1 MEENNKPLQP
11 QTTPTSQKQEVK
23 APKISVILM
32 LVFVLGLTA
41 FIVWGIYKAAFPPA
55 PPLQGQMESRT
66 ISVASKV
73 PGRIHKV
80 LVSEGDF
87 VKANQPVALMSLPE
101 LEAKAA
107 RAQWERAQAAA
118 ALALK
123 TYNRISALYKDGL
136 VSKQKYDEVQT
147 QWIAAKQQAD
157 AAKQMYDIAEIGAR
171 KQEKSAAFD
180 LAEEAKAGVKQV
192 ESLTV
197 DKTLNAPLD
206 AQVDK
211 VILVEGEIAAAGF
224 PVVTLVDLND
234 QWASFNIRE
243 ENMPGVEIGKVLHAY
258 VPALGDKKIDYKV
271 YYISPRAN
279 YATWRS
285 TRMDSGYDMKTFE
298 VRARPV
304 EKIDHLRP
312 GMSVLVE
319 GFKN

>member
-1 MEENNKPLQP
+1 
-11 QTTPTSQKQEVK
+11 
-23 APKISVILM
+23 
-32 LVFVLGLTA
+32 
-41 FIVWGIYKAAFPPA
+41 
-55 PPLQGQMESRT
+55 
-66 ISVASKV
+66 
-73 PGRIHKV
+73 
-80 LVSEGDF
+80 
-87 VKANQPVALMSLPE
+87 
-101 LEAKAA
+101 
-107 RAQWERAQAAA
+107 
-118 ALALK
+118 
-123 TYNRISALYKDGL
+123 
-136 VSKQKYDEVQT
+136 
-147 QWIAAKQQAD
+147 
-157 AAKQMYDIAEIGAR
+157 MYDIAEIGAR

>member
-1 MEENNKPLQP
+1 
-11 QTTPTSQKQEVK
+11 
-23 APKISVILM
+23 
-32 LVFVLGLTA
+32 
-41 FIVWGIYKAAFPPA
+41 
-55 PPLQGQMESRT
+55 
-66 ISVASKV
+66 
-73 PGRIHKV
+73 
-80 LVSEGDF
+80 
-87 VKANQPVALMSLPE
+87 
-101 LEAKAA
+101 
-107 RAQWERAQAAA
+107 
-118 ALALK
+118 
-123 TYNRISALYKDGL
+123 
-136 VSKQKYDEVQT
+136 
-147 QWIAAKQQAD
+147 
-157 AAKQMYDIAEIGAR
+157 MYDIAEIGAR

-243 ENMPGVEIGKVLHAY
+243 ENMPGIEIGKVLHAY

-298 VRARPV
+298 VRARPCR
-304 EKIDHLRP
+304 E
-312 GMSVLVE
+312 
-319 GFKN
+319 N

>member
-1 MEENNKPLQP
+1 MVDEGARP
-11 QTTPTSQKQEVK
+11 QEKQ
-23 APKISVILM
+23 
-32 LVFVLGLTA
+32 
-41 FIVWGIYKAAFPPA
+41 
-55 PPLQGQMESRT
+55 
-66 ISVASKV
+66 
-73 PGRIHKV
+73 
-80 LVSEGDF
+80 
-87 VKANQPVALMSLPE
+87 
-101 LEAKAA
+101 AA

-123 TYNRISALYKDGL
+123 TYNRISALYRDGL
-136 VSKQKYDEVQT
+136 VSKQKFDEVQT
-147 QWIAAKQQAD
+147 QWIAANQQAD

-171 KQEKSAAFD
+171 KQEKSAALD
-180 LAEEAKAGVKQV
+180 LAAEAKAGVKQV

-243 ENMPGVEIGKVLHAY
+243 ENMPGIELGKVFHAY
-258 VPALGDKKIDYKV
+258 VPALGNKKIDYKV

-304 EKIDHLRP
+304 EKVANLRP
-312 GMSVLVE
+312 GMSVLVD